1 MNPATDGTVQLTE
14 RAIEIRDA
22 ARELLEREGPDGLV
36 IRRLC
41 DRVGVRAP
49 AIYRRFPDKRAI
61 ENAIV
66 SQVLWECGDVGL
78 RAAEGAED
86 PLAAIASAYRAWALE
101 HPHLYRITFGN
112 PLTGGIDPA
121 AERYSGTAL
130 RDATGGDL
138 DAARAFWAF
147 FHGMVSLEL
156 DGRFPPGSDLDA
168 IWRFGLEGIRRQFAR

>member
-1 MNPATDGTVQLTE
+1 MNPVTDGTVQLTD

-22 ARELLEREGPDGLV
+22 ARELLEREGPEGLV

-61 ENAIV
+61 ENSIV
-66 SQVLWECGDVGL
+66 SQVLREVGDIGL
-78 RAAEGAED
+78 RAVEGADD
-86 PLAAIASAYRAWALE
+86 PIIGLACAYRAWALE
-101 HPHLYRITFGN
+101 HPHLYRLTFGN
-112 PLTGGIDPA
+112 PLSCGIDPE

-130 RDATGGDL
+130 RDATDGDL
-138 DAARAFWAF
+138 DAARALWAF

-156 DGRFPPGSDLDA
+156 DGRFPSGSDLDA
-168 IWRFGLEGIRRQFAR
+168 IWHFGLEGIRRQFAR